1 MNKSQKVPAPRDLI
15 LSLAKDTDNTES
27 FDALL
32 SLKEKSGLSDVE
44 DFCFSILI
52 DEPIQESLGL
62 PHLISELYKDKE
74 LFKTIEET
82 TSNEFSHLIILFH
95 PNTRK
100 RKDTLDYLGTNN
112 LLEPEIFRKNLI
124 FWEKQIQDSTLQE
137 LNLDLTPLT
146 NFIKFL
152 SSIDE
157 HNLNTDGPLNK
168 EIIEIAIV
176 TNEKELDL
184 GLTKACDAYFEAV
197 PEISL
202 ANLMA
207 TNSISTI
214 GRSLRLTP
222 GGFREKTLLNLK
234 NLPIATSDIEGLF
247 EGVRFN
253 ELVDCLDNNIE
264 GWKSSIKTKELDH
277 EVRKVLNKVV
287 GSGKV
292 TERNLSRLVCADSF
306 VVGLLDQDKFE
317 ESLQKLKESNKTIK
331 DISYLFS
338 KKQLTNLKDLREKDQ
353 RQHLVVKEEL
363 EEANT
368 KLQEELSAHERAHK
382 IQSEEDTKKIELLT
396 ATLEN
401 LQLEIE
407 HLKSQFVDNRSEVGQ
422 LTSAQLD
429 QKWVEGA
436 KVTIEILRSLSRFP
450 SIGPEGQDLIAF
462 ATRVASNH
470 DIQELDPVDQTVEYQ
485 SKYYDYVGTETSPS
499 EEKLY
504 KVLEACFLTEKFND
518 ERILSRGKLT
528 DN

>member
-1 MNKSQKVPAPRDLI
+1 MNDTQKLPTPRDLI
-15 LSLAKDTDNTES
+15 VSLAKDTDNTES

-32 SLKEKSGLSDVE
+32 ALREESDLSDVE

-62 PHLISELYKDKE
+62 PDLILELNKDKE
-74 LFKTIEET
+74 LFKAIEEN
-82 TSNEFSHLIILFH
+82 TSNEFNHLIILFH

-100 RKDTLDYLGTNN
+100 RKDTLDYLDTNN
-112 LLEPEIFRKNLI
+112 LLEPETFRKNLL

-137 LNLDLTPLT
+137 FNIDLAPLT

-152 SSIDE
+152 SNIGE

-184 GLTKACDAYFEAV
+184 GLTKACDTYFEAI

-202 ANLMA
+202 SNLMA

-214 GRSLRLTP
+214 GRSLRLAP
-222 GGFREKTLLNLK
+222 GGFREKLLLNLK

-247 EGVRFN
+247 EGVRFV
-253 ELVDCLDNNIE
+253 ELVDCLDNDVE
-264 GWKSSIKTKELDH
+264 GWKLSLKIKDLDH
-277 EVRKVLNKVV
+277 EVRKVLNKIV

-306 VVGLLDQDKFE
+306 VVELLDQAKFE

-331 DISYLFS
+331 NISYLFS
-338 KKQLTNLKDLREKDQ
+338 KRQVTNLKDLREKDQ
-353 RQHLVVKEEL
+353 RQHVVVKEEL

-368 KLQEELSAHERAHK
+368 KLQEEFSAHERAHK
-382 IQSEEDTKKIELLT
+382 IQSEEDTKRIELLT
-396 ATLEN
+396 TTLEN
-401 LQLEIE
+401 LRLEME
-407 HLKSQFVDNRSEVGQ
+407 HLQSQFVDNRSEVGQ

-436 KVTIEILRSLSRFP
+436 KVTIEVLRSLSRFP
-450 SIGPEGQDLIAF
+450 GIGPEGQDLIAF

-470 DIQELDPVDQTVEYQ
+470 DIQELEPVDQIVEYQ
-485 SKYYDYVGTETSPS
+485 SKYYDYVGTETSPN

-528 DN
+528 DS